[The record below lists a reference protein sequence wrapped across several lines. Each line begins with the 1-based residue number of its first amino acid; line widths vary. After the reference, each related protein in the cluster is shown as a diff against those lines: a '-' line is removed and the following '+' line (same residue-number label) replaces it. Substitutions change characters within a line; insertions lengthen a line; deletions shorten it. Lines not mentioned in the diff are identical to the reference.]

1 MGDGGE
7 KKKMMVV
14 VVMVVWVMEERTIFL
29 HFPIVR

>member
-1 MGDGGE
+1 MGDRGE

-29 HFPIVR
+29 HVPIVR